1 MGWKLKMKDM
11 KVFKINEGSVIT
23 YVIAKNES
31 DAIGEYVSKMDS
43 DRDCIDHISEVA
55 IDQLSSIIIH
65 DDLSGKDISL
75 KKLIDREKYTEP
87 DIVACSE
94 WS

>member
-1 MGWKLKMKDM
+1 MKDM

>member
-1 MGWKLKMKDM
+1 MKT
-11 KVFKINEGSVIT
+11 FKIEEQGATS
-23 YVIAKNES
+23 YVIANNES
-31 DAIGEYVSKMDS
+31 DAIDEYVAKMYT
-43 DRDCIDHISEVA
+43 DRDCIYNISEVA
-55 IDQLSSIIIH
+55 IDQLSSIVIH

-75 KKLIDREKYTEP
+75 KKLIDRERYTEP

>member
-1 MGWKLKMKDM
+1 MKT
-11 KVFKINEGSVIT
+11 FKIEEQGATS

-55 IDQLSSIIIH
+55 IDQLSSIVIH

-75 KKLIDREKYTEP
+75 KDLIDRENFVEAE
-87 DIVACSE
+87 IIACSE
-94 WS
+94 W

>member
-55 IDQLSSIIIH
+55 IDQLSSIVIH

>member
-1 MGWKLKMKDM
+1 M
-11 KVFKINEGSVIT
+11 KVFKIDDGGVIT

-31 DAIGEYVSKMDS
+31 DAIGEYVTKMNAET
-43 DRDCIDHISEVA
+43 DCIDHISEVA
-55 IDQLSSIIIH
+55 LNELSSIIIH

-75 KKLIDREKYTEP
+75 KKLIDREKYTES